1 MALNPICWNWK
12 VWTCE

>member
-1 MALNPICWNWK
+1 MRVGFFKK